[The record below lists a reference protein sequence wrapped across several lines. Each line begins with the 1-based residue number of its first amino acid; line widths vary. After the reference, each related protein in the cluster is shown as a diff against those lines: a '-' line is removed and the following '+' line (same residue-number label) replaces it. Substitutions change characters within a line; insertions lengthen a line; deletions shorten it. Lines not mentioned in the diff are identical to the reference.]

1 MLVTLDADWAG
12 DVNDSKSTSGYI
24 LQVGGTVVSWKSR
37 IQSFTALS
45 TAEAEYV
52 ALSHAAQEA
61 IWLRQ
66 LNSDLLSDSCEPTV
80 LYKDNQAA
88 ICLSKNPQ
96 SHGKSKHIDS
106 RYHFIREQ
114 VSKGTIEVKYCPTND
129 MIADMLT
136 KGLGK
141 EKFHN
146 LRRLAG
152 VTQSD

>member
-80 LYKDNQAA
+80 LYEDNQAA

-96 SHGKSKHIDS
+96 SHGK
-106 RYHFIREQ
+106 
-114 VSKGTIEVKYCPTND
+114 
-129 MIADMLT
+129 
-136 KGLGK
+136 
-141 EKFHN
+141 
-146 LRRLAG
+146 
-152 VTQSD
+152 